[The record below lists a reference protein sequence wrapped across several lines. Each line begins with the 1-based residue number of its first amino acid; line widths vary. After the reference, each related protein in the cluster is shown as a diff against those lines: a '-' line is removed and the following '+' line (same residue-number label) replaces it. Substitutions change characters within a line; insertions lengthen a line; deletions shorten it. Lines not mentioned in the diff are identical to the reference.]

1 MALKNVTQD
10 APTFALHA
18 DAPLRPWAYV
28 FLAVVAAVI
37 GLASSAVT
45 ADFFIIGLERME
57 ADVVARDALIA
68 AGILMVVTELVA
80 FGLAALLPRQTL
92 RGLRVQLMLCG
103 ALLLS
108 FEAVTIY
115 MTQAT
120 LVQASHA
127 VATASTTRITDLRAS
142 IDNQRS
148 AALGL
153 RDGGTL
159 QSASS
164 NSWTRHLGA
173 VALRSALEVEQNLLP
188 LAAELAQLE
197 AKVQPTMTDVLGTQG
212 MLAYTVTRAML
223 ISVMGLV
230 MFGAAGALLR
240 AARETAYARATV
252 TTVTPVSAGVTVGVT
267 AGVTAVTAGVTVAPV
282 PRVSYQH
289 GVTAA
294 PGGWAACLPS
304 LRFMAVPLAALAVS
318 PLAFGATVTPTVT
331 APLQSASQWSQPES
345 QGESQYQRVR
355 HGVLAG
361 AIKPSVRGIQAQF
374 GGGTEV
380 VRRYLLRL
388 EAEGVTVRVGQGW
401 VKQPTA

>member
-197 AKVQPTMTDVLGTQG
+197 AKVQPTMTDVLGAQG
-212 MLAYTVTRAML
+212 MLAYTVVRALL
-223 ISVMGLV
+223 ISIMGLV

-240 AARETAYARATV
+240 AARS
-252 TTVTPVSAGVTVGVT
+252 VSTST
-267 AGVTAVTAGVTVAPV
+267 NQQPIQSTKQSTKH
-282 PRVSYQH
+282 SYQH
-289 GVTAA
+289 GITALPTGFKA
-294 PGGWAACLPS
+294 SLPS
-304 LRFMAVPLAALAVS
+304 LRFMSVPLAITAIA
-318 PLAFGATVTPTVT
+318 A
-331 APLQSASQWSQPES
+331 APLCFAAVPPQAQAQPPAVILTPS
-345 QGESQYQRVR
+345 T
-355 HGVLAG
+355 GVLQSTKARKPRQAHLTESTLATGRYGRIREAIQAG
-361 AIKPSVRGIQAQF
+361 HIKPTVRGIQSIEQV
-374 GGGTEV
+374 GTLAA
-380 VRRYLLRL
+380 RLLL
-388 EAEGVTVRVGQGW
+388 VELAENKVITRVGARF
-401 VKQPTA
+401 KNPML